1 MQPGSLT
8 PRGVIYTISCRK
20 VAAGLRTLLF
30 FLAAPLL
37 AAEYKAG
44 IAKIDIT
51 PKEPIYMSGYATRNH
66 PSEGVTQHLFAKA
79 LAIEDG
85 HGTRVVIVTTDLIGL
100 PRAISDPVAAEA
112 AKRWGIDRAHL
123 MFNSSHTHTGPLL
136 LHNLNLMFELS
147 EAEAAAV
154 ERYTRQLS
162 EDLITVVGGALQDLQ
177 PARVWLGN
185 GAAHFAV
192 NRRQFTPN
200 GVKIG
205 VNPQGPTDP
214 DVPVLKVT
222 APDGRVRAVLAGY
235 ACHNTTLTGEFYQ
248 ITGDYAGYA
257 QAELEKAYPG
267 ATALFLQ
274 LCGGDQNPNPRSTMQ
289 LAEQHGAA
297 LAAEV
302 KRVLDGRLAP
312 VRGPIR
318 AAFQIVDLGFAYHT
332 RQQFEARLTE
342 KNVWRVRHARA
353 MLRTYDEGRPIRT
366 YPYPVQALAFGKA
379 LTVLA
384 LGGEVVVDYD
394 LRVKKEFGAT
404 GMIVAG
410 YSNDVMAYIASKR
423 VLKEGGYEADDSMI
437 YYGQPG
443 PWAEDVEERI
453 FTTIHQVM
461 KRVGR
466 KG

>member
-1 MQPGSLT
+1 
-8 PRGVIYTISCRK
+8 
-20 VAAGLRTLLF
+20 
-30 FLAAPLL
+30 
-37 AAEYKAG
+37 
-44 IAKIDIT
+44 
-51 PKEPIYMSGYATRNH
+51 
-66 PSEGVTQHLFAKA
+66 
-79 LAIEDG
+79 
-85 HGTRVVIVTTDLIGL
+85 
-100 PRAISDPVAAEA
+100 
-112 AKRWGIDRAHL
+112 
-123 MFNSSHTHTGPLL
+123 
-136 LHNLNLMFELS
+136 
-147 EAEAAAV
+147 
-154 ERYTRQLS
+154 
-162 EDLITVVGGALQDLQ
+162 
-177 PARVWLGN
+177 
-185 GAAHFAV
+185 
-192 NRRQFTPN
+192 
-200 GVKIG
+200 

-257 QAELEKAYPG
+257 QADLEKAYPG

-274 LCGGDQNPNPRSTMQ
+274 LCGGDQNPNPRSTMP
-289 LAEQHGAA
+289 LAQQHGAA

-332 RQQFEARLTE
+332 RQQFESRLGE

-353 MLRTYDEGRPIRT
+353 MLRTYDEGHPIRT

-379 LTVLA
+379 LTLLA

-443 PWAEDVEERI
+443 PWADEVEERI
-453 FTTIHQVM
+453 FTTIQQVM
-461 KRVGR
+461 KRIGR
-466 KG
+466 AGQQAAP

>member
-1 MQPGSLT
+1 M
-8 PRGVIYTISCRK
+8 
-20 VAAGLRTLLF
+20 
-30 FLAAPLL
+30 
-37 AAEYKAG
+37 
-44 IAKIDIT
+44 
-51 PKEPIYMSGYATRNH
+51 
-66 PSEGVTQHLFAKA
+66 
-79 LAIEDG
+79 
-85 HGTRVVIVTTDLIGL
+85 
-100 PRAISDPVAAEA
+100 
-112 AKRWGIDRAHL
+112 
-123 MFNSSHTHTGPLL
+123 
-136 LHNLNLMFELS
+136 
-147 EAEAAAV
+147 
-154 ERYTRQLS
+154 
-162 EDLITVVGGALQDLQ
+162 
-177 PARVWLGN
+177 
-185 GAAHFAV
+185 
-192 NRRQFTPN
+192 
-200 GVKIG
+200 
-205 VNPQGPTDP
+205 NPQGPIDP

-257 QAELEKAYPG
+257 QADLEKAYPG

-274 LCGGDQNPNPRSTMQ
+274 LCGGDQNPNPRSTMP
-289 LAEQHGAA
+289 LAQQHGAA

-332 RQQFEARLTE
+332 RQQFESRLGE

-353 MLRTYDEGRPIRT
+353 MLRTYDEGHPIRT

-379 LTVLA
+379 LTLLA

-443 PWAEDVEERI
+443 PWADEVEERI
-453 FTTIHQVM
+453 FTTIQQVM
-461 KRVGR
+461 KRIGR
-466 KG
+466 AGQQAAP